1 MKFLSDIRLLL
12 IGLWIG
18 AACFFSF
25 AVAPSAFAVLESRES
40 AGLIVSR
47 TLMIVNIG
55 GLIIGAILIFSSFF
69 RQAGIK
75 PFALWTERILL
86 IIMTAACAVGQFVI
100 ALWLSYIKSQIGKPI
115 EEVPL
120 EDPLRIQFN
129 NLHQY
134 SIWFLVTAVI
144 AALIAFFIISR
155 KSFSA
160 VKDEKISKD
169 FDFSNEFVN

>member
-12 IGLWIG
+12 IGIWIG

-25 AVAPSAFAVLESRES
+25 AVAPSAFSIIESREI
-40 AGLIVSR
+40 AGSVVSR
-47 TLMIVNIG
+47 TLMIVNIS

-69 RQAGIK
+69 KQAGIK

-100 ALWLSYIKSQIGKPI
+100 GLWLSYLRAQIGKPI
-115 EEVPL
+115 QEVPL
-120 EDPLRIQFN
+120 EDPLRMQFDK
-129 NLHQY
+129 LHQY
-134 SIWFLVTAVI
+134 SVWVLVTAII
-144 AALIAFFIISR
+144 AALIVFFIVSR
-155 KSFSA
+155 KSFSG

-169 FDFSNEFVN
+169 FDFSNEFLN